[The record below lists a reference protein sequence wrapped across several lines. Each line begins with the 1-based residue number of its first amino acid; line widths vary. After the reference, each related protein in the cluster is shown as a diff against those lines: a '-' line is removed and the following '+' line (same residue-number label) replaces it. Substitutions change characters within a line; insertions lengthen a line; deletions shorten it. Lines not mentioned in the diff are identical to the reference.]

1 MTVPPPANHDLM
13 RLTSIATLLA
23 AVLLVAAILVP
34 GRFAVP
40 SAASIETP
48 RLIVLVTIDA
58 LRADRLGAYGY
69 SRPTSPH
76 IDAFARESIVVEHAI
91 AQAPYTK
98 ASIASLMTGLYP
110 TAHKTFTTAAN
121 IVDTMDGTVDGAR
134 GATDVLPE
142 NVTTLAEALHALG
155 FETAALT
162 TNPFLIRDFGFAQG
176 FDRFD
181 FISAEGFAPAE
192 DVLDQAMR
200 IIERHHRPLFLW
212 VHLMEPHSPYAP
224 AVAFERE
231 LPRLLPARPI
241 PASFAIPDY
250 LAPGGSHDARFF
262 ETMYEREIRNV
273 DAAFGAFVGALRDQP
288 AWRDTMLVLTSDHG
302 EEFFEHGGLE
312 HNRTLHDE
320 LVRVPLIM
328 RVPGLDARRVA
339 SQAQLVDIMPT
350 IVAFAGGDSVPEIHG
365 HDLQPMLRGQPEGEE
380 PAYSEIV
387 GQQYAVRTRQWKL
400 VVGPG
405 EERALYALT
414 RDPGEQHNL
423 APVHPRQVA
432 AMEQLLERMV
442 ASAVKAGRR
451 VTGATAPVDGAT
463 RRRLEA
469 LGYLQR

>member
-1 MTVPPPANHDLM
+1 MTVPLPDHYDLM
-13 RLTSIATLLA
+13 RVTSIVTLVA
-23 AVLLVAAILVP
+23 AALLVAATLVP

-40 SAASIETP
+40 SAASIESP

-58 LRADRLGAYGY
+58 LRADHLGVYGY

-121 IVDTMDGTVDGAR
+121 IVDTMDGRVDGPR
-134 GATDVLPE
+134 GGTDVLPE
-142 NVTTLAEALHALG
+142 SVTTLAEALNARG
-155 FETAALT
+155 YETAALT

-176 FDRFD
+176 FDHFE
-181 FISAEGFAPAE
+181 FMSAEGFAAAD
-192 DVLDQAMR
+192 DVLAQAMDL
-200 IIERHHRPLFLW
+200 IERHEQPLFLW
-212 VHLMEPHSPYAP
+212 VHLMEPHSPYSP
-224 AVAFERE
+224 AVRFDRA
-231 LPRLLPARPI
+231 LPRLVPARPI
-241 PASFAIPDY
+241 PEDFAIPDY
-250 LAPGGSHDARFF
+250 LAPGGSRDARFY
-262 ETMYEREIRNV
+262 ETAYEHEIRNV
-273 DAAFGAFVGALRDQP
+273 DAAVGEFLGSLRKTR
-288 AWRDTMLVLTSDHG
+288 AWRDTTVVLTSDHG

-320 LVRVPLIM
+320 LIRVPLII
-328 RVPGLDARRVA
+328 RVPGLDARYVA
-339 SQAQLVDIMPT
+339 SQAQLVDVMPT
-350 IVAFAGGDSVPEIHG
+350 LVAIAGGEPARGIHG
-365 HDLQPMLRGQPEGEE
+365 HDLAPMLRGKREGEE

-387 GQQYAVRTRQWKL
+387 GQQYAVRTREWKL
-400 VVGPG
+400 VAGPG
-405 EERALYALT
+405 DERALYALT

-423 APVHPRQVA
+423 APVHTRQVA
-432 AMEQLLERMV
+432 AMEHVLERMV

-451 VTGATAPVDGAT
+451 ITGSTAPVDPAT